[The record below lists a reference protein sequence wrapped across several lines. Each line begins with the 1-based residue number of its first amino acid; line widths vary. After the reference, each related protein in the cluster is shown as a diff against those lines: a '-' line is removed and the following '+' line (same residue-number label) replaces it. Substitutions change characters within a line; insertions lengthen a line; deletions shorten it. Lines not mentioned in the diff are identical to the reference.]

1 MATQD
6 RNAGANFSD
15 DERHFFF
22 FSVGFDCDPR
32 RNHRSPENPRKMVPG
47 PIRLLVQF
55 SSHYARAGGS
65 GCRPD
70 ALRRQNGSSL
80 VDEPSV
86 PGLSQLFGC
95 TTDFAVGN
103 GS

>member
-1 MATQD
+1 MPVPTSQMMND
-6 RNAGANFSD
+6 IS
-15 DERHFFF
+15 FF

-32 RNHRSPENPRKMVPG
+32 RNHRSPENPRKMVSG

-65 GCRPD
+65 GGRPD

-95 TTDFAVGN
+95 TTEFAVSH